1 MPAHENEAACPTST
15 ALELAMIE
23 ALRGVG
29 GSTWNR
35 SLGEVGEVP
44 TAFVTV
50 MSRLLPA
57 LQFGRV
63 AVIEVSETT
72 VKVAVAPQKSIEVV
86 PLKDVPVSVIDEP
99 ERPWTGD
106 TDKTYGVDWIA
117 SPIAAQGTPVA
128 QLVQATFE

>member
-1 MPAHENEAACPTST
+1 
-15 ALELAMIE
+15 MIE
-23 ALRGVG
+23 ALRGGG
-29 GSTWNR
+29 GSTWNM
-35 SLGEVGEVP
+35 SFVEVGEVP

-57 LQFGRV
+57 PQFGRV

-72 VKVAVAPQKSIEVV
+72 VKVAFAPQKSTEVV
-86 PLKDVPVSVIDEP
+86 PLKEVPVIVMDDAD
-99 ERPWTGD
+99 RPWTGD
-106 TDKTYGVDWIA
+106 IDKTYGVDWIA